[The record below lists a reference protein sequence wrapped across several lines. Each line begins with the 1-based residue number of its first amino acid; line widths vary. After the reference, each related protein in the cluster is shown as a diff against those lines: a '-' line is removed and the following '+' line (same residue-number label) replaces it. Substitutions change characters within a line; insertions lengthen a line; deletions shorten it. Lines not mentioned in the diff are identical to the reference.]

1 MTTAVPS
8 VSKVGFRGRAKYVD
22 VKLKCTREYVERG
35 VIELKYV
42 GTKEQMADILTKR
55 LQTPMVTKF
64 VEKVLSKKCERR
76 SNFSQQALMGECV
89 KLNIALILERSYVL
103 TVRHYIASE

>member
-1 MTTAVPS
+1 MPRRESLGSVTTAVPS

-42 GTKEQMADILTKR
+42 SMKKHVADVLTNR
-55 LQTPMVTKF
+55 LQTPLLTKGA
-64 VEKVLSKKCERR
+64 EKMLSK
-76 SNFSQQALMGECV
+76 
-89 KLNIALILERSYVL
+89 
-103 TVRHYIASE
+103 